1 MEEHSNA
8 LSLSKITIHYQIILF
23 IKHHVAVLFS
33 CWNILQGN
41 GYSFSA
47 KAGSYFIV
55 HSRVLFSSARMTKT
69 SYSPVLHASAGNLRV
84 TSQNVKW
91 YSRLRSVKT
100 RYEIQQPFSN
110 TYSLIIRQHNKP
122 AHPVISCSHSYMDDC
137 NERYWSVLVNCS
149 VAACG

>member
-1 MEEHSNA
+1 MQYSLIMEEHSNA

-55 HSRVLFSSARMTKT
+55 HSRVLFSFTRMTKT

-84 TSQNVKW
+84 TSQNVKG
-91 YSRLRSVKT
+91 KT
-100 RYEIQQPFSN
+100 PYPFPRC
-110 TYSLIIRQHNKP
+110 YHNLK
-122 AHPVISCSHSYMDDC
+122 AKKEKRGMLMIASMGVF
-137 NERYWSVLVNCS
+137 
-149 VAACG
+149 

>member
-1 MEEHSNA
+1 MQYSLIMEEHSNA

-69 SYSPVLHASAGNLRV
+69 SYSPVLHASAGNLRI
-84 TSQNVKW
+84 TSQNVKRHP
-91 YSRLRSVKT
+91 RLRSVKF
-100 RYEIQQPFSN
+100 RYKIQQTFSN
-110 TYSLIIRQHNKP
+110 SYALIIRQHNKP
-122 AHPVISCSHSYMDDC
+122 AYPIISSSHSNVDDC
-137 NERYWSVLVNCS
+137 NERDGSVLVD
-149 VAACG
+149 